1 MENVNYP
8 LFICFTHREIFDEQ
22 MKKSEQQRNNHLS
35 NHRQVDEEDEP
46 SQSQSMQDT
55 REREPNEDTE
65 RGERD
70 KSASMEVPIHD
81 EKIEDVF
88 HSIMKFRKKP
98 DNRKK
103 RS

>member
-1 MENVNYP
+1 
-8 LFICFTHREIFDEQ
+8 
-22 MKKSEQQRNNHLS
+22 MKKSEHHRDSRLS

-46 SQSQSMQDT
+46 SQSTQDT
-55 REREPNEDTE
+55 QEELPTTANSE
-65 RGERD
+65 GERD
-70 KSASMEVPIHD
+70 KSVSMEVPIHD

-88 HSIMKFRKKP
+88 HSIMKYRKKP